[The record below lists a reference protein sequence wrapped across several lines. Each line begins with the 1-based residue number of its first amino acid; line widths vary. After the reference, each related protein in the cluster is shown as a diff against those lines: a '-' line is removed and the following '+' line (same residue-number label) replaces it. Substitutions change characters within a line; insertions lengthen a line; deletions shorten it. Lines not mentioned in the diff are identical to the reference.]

1 MEQANTSPADQVGSL
16 EQFVAQAAAV
26 DEAANVAPNAAN
38 EGNTSQGTNEAQKTA
53 SIPLLTPQ
61 EEAGKLVELVAWGV
75 ERIFPALGYK
85 EETKQEAAKKLAPL
99 MVKYNLSS
107 ELLNKWGAEFEAGMF
122 FGGLAYASYLA
133 VKASKQPPEEQPKK
147 SWWRKFFTLA
157 AS

>member
-1 MEQANTSPADQVGSL
+1 MEQANTNAADQVGSL
-16 EQFVAQAAAV
+16 EHFVAQAAAV
-26 DEAANVAPNAAN
+26 DAEANVAPNTASEGATSQEAN
-38 EGNTSQGTNEAQKTA
+38 ESPKTA
-53 SIPLLTPQ
+53 AIPFMTPQ
-61 EEAGKLVELVAWGV
+61 EEAGKLVDLVTWAV
-75 ERIFPALGYK
+75 EKIFPALGYK

-147 SWWRKFFTLA
+147 SWWNKFFTLGA
-157 AS
+157 K

>member
-1 MEQANTSPADQVGSL
+1 MEQTNTNAADQVGAL
-16 EQFVAQAAAV
+16 EHFVAQAAAV
-26 DEAANVAPNAAN
+26 DEAAKVAPNTSSEGAASPEAN
-38 EGNTSQGTNEAQKTA
+38 EAAQSA
-53 SIPLLTPQ
+53 AIPFLTPQ
-61 EEAGKLVELVAWGV
+61 EEAGKLVDLVTWGI
-75 ERIFPALGYK
+75 EKIFPVLGYK

-147 SWWRKFFTLA
+147 SWWRKFFTL
-157 AS
+157 SVS

>member
-1 MEQANTSPADQVGSL
+1 MEQANTNAADQVGTL
-16 EQFVAQAAAV
+16 DHFVAEAAAV
-26 DEAANVAPNAAN
+26 DAGANVAPNASSDGAASP
-38 EGNTSQGTNEAQKTA
+38 EASEAQKAA
-53 SIPLLTPQ
+53 SIPFLSPQ
-61 EEAGKLVELVAWGV
+61 EEAGKLVDLVAWAV
-75 ERIFPALGYK
+75 EKIFPALSYK

-147 SWWRKFFTLA
+147 SWWRKFFTLSA
-157 AS
+157 V